1 MNNSQEF
8 SFNFPCVIG
17 TQGSTVFMLMSV
29 PFRVL
34 RRLLA
39 LDNSGHVLD
48 RSQRELNPTRVKKI
62 SKYLRDANTNKQPF
76 ILPPIIGT
84 SDDNIEFIPSGVD
97 GVGTACVPM
106 EAVIAL
112 TDGQHRCNSIIQVAS
127 DVDVG
132 NRIGLMLLLNVD
144 LRQRQQFFSDINNN
158 VSKPS
163 AAINMAYNGRDE
175 LAQMM
180 IEILKKHALLTEITD
195 LEHNVVPA
203 RSPRLISFKALCDA
217 TGKFYR
223 AGASELTPE
232 QVQAVWQSWI
242 NLTGAAERQHA
253 VTPGEYRQS
262 YIQFSAVMLN
272 AFGYAVQ
279 QLLEQLEP
287 DSVIDKINTLA
298 ASADLQA
305 REAYFLA
312 ARWEGICVNTSK
324 ARPTLMA
331 NAAAQKAAAAE
342 LASVLQRGALL
353 TGL

>member
-1 MNNSQEF
+1 MTTSHDF

-17 TQGSTVFMLMSV
+17 RQGSTIFMLMSV

-48 RSQRELNPTRVKKI
+48 RSQRELNPSRVKKI
-62 SKYLRDANTNKQPF
+62 SKYLRDANSNKQPF

-97 GVGTACVPM
+97 GVGTARVPM
-106 EAVIAL
+106 DAVITL

-127 DVDVG
+127 DVDTE
-132 NRIGLMLLLNVD
+132 NRIGLMLMLNVD

-175 LAQMM
+175 LAKMM
-180 IEILKKHALLTEITD
+180 VKIITQHTLLEEITD
-195 LEHNVVPA
+195 FEHNVVPA
-203 RSPRLISFKALCDA
+203 KSPRLISFKALCDA
-217 TGKFYR
+217 TRKFYA
-223 AGASELTPE
+223 AGESPITSV
-232 QVQAVWQSWI
+232 QVSAVWQSWI
-242 NLTGAAERQHA
+242 SLSGAGELPHG
-253 VTPGEYRQS
+253 VTAGEYRQS

-279 QLLEQLEP
+279 QLLEQHEP
-287 DSVIDKINTLA
+287 DSVIDMVNTLA
-298 ASADLQA
+298 ASADQEA
-305 REAYFLA
+305 REAYFMA

-324 ARPTLMA
+324 DRPTLMA
-331 NAAAQKAAAAE
+331 NAAAQRLAASE
-342 LASVLQRGALL
+342 LLSALERGTL
-353 TGL
+353 

>member
-48 RSQRELNPTRVKKI
+48 RSQRELNPARVKKI

-97 GVGTACVPM
+97 GVGTARVPM
-106 EAVIAL
+106 DAVIAL

-127 DVDVG
+127 DVDGG

-180 IEILKKHALLTEITD
+180 IETIKKHALLAEITD

-203 RSPRLISFKALCDA
+203 RSQRLISFKALCDA
-217 TGKFYR
+217 TGKFHR
-223 AGASELTPE
+223 TGASESELTPE

-242 NLTGAAERQHA
+242 NLTGAAELQHA
-253 VTPGEYRQS
+253 VTPGEYRQN

-279 QLLEQLEP
+279 QLLEQHEP
-287 DSVIDKINTLA
+287 DCVIDMVNTLA
-298 ASADLQA
+298 ASADLQT
-305 REAYFLA
+305 REAYFLST
-312 ARWEGICVNTSK
+312 RWEGICVNTSK

-331 NAAAQKAAAAE
+331 NAAAQKMAAAE
-342 LASVLQRGALL
+342 LVSVLERGAL
-353 TGL
+353 